1 MEEHLFFSKQNHNC
15 FHKRGMQCTFPG
27 LVLPELHRWAS
38 HRSYQMESS
47 CLFSAAFQSQGILCS
62 RCYPCLKVYNRNRT
76 PDIDSFEYLFSMF
89 YDLTF
94 FPKKFFDEKFTDYIT
109 KTEYDRLYIATVT
122 SIFVE

>member
-1 MEEHLFFSKQNHNC
+1 
-15 FHKRGMQCTFPG
+15 
-27 LVLPELHRWAS
+27 
-38 HRSYQMESS
+38 
-47 CLFSAAFQSQGILCS
+47 
-62 RCYPCLKVYNRNRT
+62 LKVYNRNRT